1 MELSMAIL
9 FPSKLSILVVISI
22 ASNAVHPTWSDS

>member
-9 FPSKLSILVVISI
+9 FPSKLSILIIISI
-22 ASNAVHPTWSDS
+22 VSIAVHPTWSDS